1 VQQRSLG
8 LCHGGVALL
17 GRRLNILW
25 WDSSGRTTHPGPSPE
40 EKRLAAYLE
49 GLAKATGHS
58 DRQEPLKDC
67 CRGLLLPG
75 QRKSVEPM
83 AARLHPDRVQAARQ
97 SLHHPV
103 AKAPWSDE
111 AVRPAVR
118 VQLPPAMTCRQPIVA
133 WIVHDTGV
141 PEKGRHSV
149 GVARQYC
156 GPSGKWENG
165 QVAVATW

>member
-1 VQQRSLG
+1 M
-8 LCHGGVALL
+8 
-17 GRRLNILW
+17 LW
-25 WDSSGRTTHPGPSPE
+25 WNCFLRTASRGPSPE

-49 GLAKATGHS
+49 GLAKATGHR

-103 AKAPWSDE
+103 AKAPGSDE

-133 WIVHDTGV
+133 WIVHDTGI
-141 PEKGRHSV
+141 PKKSRHSV

-156 GPSGKWENG
+156 GQLGKQENG
-165 QVAVATW
+165 QGGGDPVGGDWAG

>member
-1 VQQRSLG
+1 
-8 LCHGGVALL
+8 
-17 GRRLNILW
+17 
-25 WDSSGRTTHPGPSPE
+25 
-40 EKRLAAYLE
+40 
-49 GLAKATGHS
+49 LAKAAGHR
-58 DRQEPLKDC
+58 DREEPLKDS
-67 CRGLLLPG
+67 CRGLPLPG
-75 QRKSVEPM
+75 ERKSVEPM

-133 WIVHDTGV
+133 WIVHDAGI

-149 GVARQYC
+149 GVARQYR
-156 GPSGKWENG
+156 GQLGKWENG